1 MAWSEFWASHHFLR
15 AYNSVGN
22 KGLNLKSYVPNNPLK
37 TCRKQI
43 FVEIKSSLGC
53 HIGCQK
59 SKEKI
64 FTNFCHILALKYQ
77 SNCQSILNICSLY
90 KSATMMKQIK
100 TKYHKH
106 LLKNS
111 CTATCRSLPWYFKD
125 WKICH
130 LWMAKILGEQY
141 FFFFFFFFFNFL
153 GK

>member
-1 MAWSEFWASHHFLR
+1 MQKTDIC
-15 AYNSVGN
+15 GN
-22 KGLNLKSYVPNNPLK
+22 
-37 TCRKQI
+37 QI
-43 FVEIKSSLGC
+43 FTWLPYWM
-53 HIGCQK
+53 
-59 SKEKI
+59 SKIERKKTI

-141 FFFFFFFFFNFL
+141 FFFFFFFFFFFL
-153 GK
+153 YLFFFFFEVFREVSCILS